1 MTEVVKSSDAL
12 TSIIGRTPE
21 SALTVFCFAV
31 SSIFKDLILIT
42 LFKAFAINAS
52 VSISTLT

>member
-12 TSIIGRTPE
+12 TSIIGRTPDN
-21 SALTVFCFAV
+21 ALTVFCFAV
-31 SSIFKDLILIT
+31 SSIFKDLTLMT
-42 LFKAFAINAS
+42 LFKTFAINAS